1 MDEDKKEKF
10 TLHALLLWT
19 MNDFPAYAILSGWST
34 KGKFACPYCH
44 KDAEYLWLKFGSKHC
59 YMRKCKSSFNNMT
72 EMRKA
77 LVALTGPPVL
87 QQHSSFEQPKFG
99 TTSKKRKQREEDI
112 RSHNW
117 RKKIIFFRLLYLEKN
132 LIRHNCESIIGT
144 LLNIDGKCK
153 DSEKARL
160 EMQNL
165 RIWQDQQLVVE
176 NG

>member
-1 MDEDKKEKF
+1 MVEIWVEAL
-10 TLHALLLWT
+10 LHAQVQKQLQQ
-19 MNDFPAYAILSGWST
+19 
-34 KGKFACPYCH
+34 
-44 KDAEYLWLKFGSKHC
+44 
-59 YMRKCKSSFNNMT
+59 
-72 EMRKA
+72 

-87 QQHSSFEQPKFG
+87 QQYSSFEQPKFG
-99 TTSKKRKQREEDI
+99 TASKKRKQREEDI

-117 RKKIIFFRLLYLEKN
+117 RKKSIFFRLLYLEKN
-132 LIRHNCESIIGT
+132 LIRHNLDVMHIEKNVCESIIGT

-165 RIWQDQQLVVE
+165 RIWQDQQLMVE